1 MASAVLK
8 SALLPDKVISPSPRI
23 NSIGFLS
30 FTEWTNKTHFLAV
43 KSIWTVRSLCWNS
56 FAALGCFTMMISDH
70 LLSALKLSMVIL
82 TSSVFPWSGVWPGE
96 VCKCLENQAQS
107 GTPANSQTTRMQFSL
122 YFHGCN
128 SHLKNHPTTSGSP
141 SDWFHTRFSAHQ
153 STEPPRP
160 FRRCFQVELHGFGEV
175 QPASYWIQ
183 PLVSHCF
190 WTSCWIVG
198 SFCTQWI
205 NSQSQLGDENLQ
217 IGSPLICAWNKC
229 PNARVSRCWENI
241 HAVTGII
248 SAAQI
253 SVYI

>member
-1 MASAVLK
+1 MARRSVQVPWE
-8 SALLPDKVISPSPRI
+8 SSSQGHPQ
-23 NSIGFLS
+23 
-30 FTEWTNKTHFLAV
+30 TH
-43 KSIWTVRSLCWNS
+43 K
-56 FAALGCFTMMISDH
+56 
-70 LLSALKLSMVIL
+70 
-82 TSSVFPWSGVWPGE
+82 P
-96 VCKCLENQAQS
+96 LECI
-107 GTPANSQTTRMQFSL
+107 QFSL
-122 YFHGCN
+122 YFHGRN
-128 SHLKNHPTTSGSP
+128 SHPKNHPTTSGSP

-160 FRRCFQVELHGFGEV
+160 FRRCFQVELHEFGEV

-229 PNARVSRCWENI
+229 PNNYRGYNVWTLHAAKAPTLGWVDAGKIYMQSLVLYLLHILVSI
-241 HAVTGII
+241 YSH
-248 SAAQI
+248 
-253 SVYI
+253 